1 MGRMKIPRRSSIVV
15 LFALAFALEAPVLS
29 GQTPQPK
36 PSLVVVISVDQMRAD
51 YLDRFR
57 PWFGKDGFNRFLER
71 GAVYPEAR
79 HRHATTFTGPG
90 HAAIGT
96 GLDPRHSGIIAN
108 RWYDAETGQGVYC
121 VEDRR
126 TAWVGEG
133 PNAPRIPIQ
142 PASPVLL
149 NADSVGARLKENN
162 PHAGGVAVAL
172 KDRAAGLMA
181 GRRAAAG

>member
-15 LFALAFALEAPVLS
+15 LFALAFAFEAAVLS

-57 PWFGKDGFNRFLER
+57 PWFGKDGFNRFLEH
-71 GAVYPEAR
+71 GAIFPEAR
-79 HRHATTFTGPG
+79 YRHAITFTGPG

-96 GLDPRHSGIIAN
+96 GLDPRHSGIIGN
-108 RWYDAETGQGVYC
+108 LWYDLVAGHEVYC

-126 TAWVGEG
+126 TRWVGE
-133 PNAPRIPIQ
+133 
-142 PASPVLL
+142 
-149 NADSVGARLKENN
+149 
-162 PHAGGVAVAL
+162 
-172 KDRAAGLMA
+172 
-181 GRRAAAG
+181 